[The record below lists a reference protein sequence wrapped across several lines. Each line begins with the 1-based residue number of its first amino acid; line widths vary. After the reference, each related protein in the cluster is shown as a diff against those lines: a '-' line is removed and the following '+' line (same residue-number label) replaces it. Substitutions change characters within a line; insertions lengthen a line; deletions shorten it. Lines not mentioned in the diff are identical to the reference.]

1 MMGSLRQEIRDSL
14 WLQSTVLISAF
25 LFSPVLSEH
34 AFGEPSEK
42 SISQVVEEQGK
53 AVLVISNLGL
63 GDSQQAVGS
72 GFVVRANGVVLT
84 NYHVIENAQA
94 VTVKLPD
101 GREFRAQGL
110 LGSDPELDVAVL
122 KIEANGL
129 PTIPLG
135 DSDQVKVGQR
145 VVTIGNPLGVLEYT
159 VSDGIISAIRL
170 DDNPEAKLKKLL
182 QITAPL
188 SQGNSGGPLLNLSG
202 QVIGITFAIIEAG
215 QNLNFAIP
223 INVAKPFIKDGPVLA
238 FNEVAKGTILPGF
251 SDCPVIG
258 NTKSNIFHV
267 PGGQYYAQMRFSE
280 SAICFKSE
288 ADASKQGY
296 RRSMR

>member
-1 MMGSLRQEIRDSL
+1 MGSLRQEIRDSL
-14 WLQSTVLISAF
+14 WLLFTVLINVF
-25 LFSPVLSEH
+25 FFSPVLPEP
-34 AFGEPSEK
+34 AFGEPAEK
-42 SISQVVEEQGK
+42 SIAQVVEEQGK
-53 AVLVISNLGL
+53 AVLVISSLGF
-63 GDSQQAVGS
+63 GDSPQAVGS
-72 GFVVRANGVVLT
+72 GFVVRSDGVVLT
-84 NYHVIENAQA
+84 NYHVIEHAQA

-101 GREFRAQGL
+101 GREFRAQGV

-122 KIEANGL
+122 KIEATAL

-135 DSDQVKVGQR
+135 DSDRVKVGQR
-145 VVTIGNPLGVLEYT
+145 IITIGNPLGVLENT

-170 DDNPEAKLKKLL
+170 DDNPDAKLKKLL

-202 QVIGITFAIIEAG
+202 QVIGITFAIIELG

-223 INVAKPFIKDGPVLA
+223 INAAKPFIKDGPVLA
-238 FNEVAKGTILPGF
+238 FGEVKPGALLPGF

-258 NTKSNIFHV
+258 NMKTGVYHV
-267 PGGQYYAQMRFSE
+267 PGGQYYAQMQFSE
-280 SAICFKSE
+280 SAMCFKSE
-288 ADASKQGY
+288 DDASKQGY

>member
-1 MMGSLRQEIRDSL
+1 MSSLRQEIRDSL
-14 WLQSTVLISAF
+14 WLQFTVLISAF
-25 LFSPVLSEH
+25 LFSPVLPEQ
-34 AFGEPSEK
+34 AFGAPSEK

-53 AVLVISNLGL
+53 AVLVVSNLGL
-63 GDSQQAVGS
+63 GDSPQAVGS
-72 GFVVRANGVVLT
+72 GFVVRPDGLVLT

-101 GREFRAQGL
+101 GREFRAQGV
-110 LGSDPELDVAVL
+110 LGSDAELDVAVL

-170 DDNPEAKLKKLL
+170 NDDPSAKLKKYL
-182 QITAPL
+182 QITAPV
-188 SQGNSGGPLLNLSG
+188 SQGSSGGPLLNLRG
-202 QVIGITFAIIEAG
+202 QVIGITFAIIELG

-223 INVAKPFIKDGPVLA
+223 INAAKPFIKDGPVLA
-238 FNEVAKGTILPGF
+238 FNEVKPGAFLPGF

-258 NTKSNIFHV
+258 NMKSGVYHV
-267 PGGQYYAQMRFSE
+267 PGGQYYAQMQFSE

-288 ADASKQGY
+288 DDASKQGY